1 MSLIQYER
9 KYRTSQFMKQNEE
22 NDFQGTSRQNAVMM
36 LAIQETSRCGA
47 VMTLESKIHVYEL
60 R

>member
-1 MSLIQYER
+1 MSENTESVTLR
-9 KYRTSQFMKQNEE
+9 SKYEE
-22 NDFQGTSRQNAVMM
+22 NDFQETSRQNAVMM